1 MTLSK
6 MNPAQMILLESFA
19 SVNTQEELNGL
30 VNVLKIYY
38 AQLLDKE
45 MERLW
50 DNGTLDQ
57 TALDNMRHEHF
68 RTPYRKL

>member
-6 MNPAQMILLESFA
+6 MNPAQMIVLESFA
-19 SVNTQEELNGL
+19 SVQSQEELNGL
-30 VNVLKIYY
+30 VDVLKMYY

-57 TALDNMRHEHF
+57 AALDNIRHEHF
-68 RTPYRKL
+68 RTPYRK

>member
-6 MNPAQMILLESFA
+6 MNPAQMIVLESFA
-19 SVNTQEELNGL
+19 SVKTQEELNGL

-45 MERLW
+45 LEQLW
-50 DNGTLDQ
+50 DDGTLDQ
-57 TALDNMRHEHF
+57 VALDNMRHEHF
-68 RTPYRKL
+68 RTPYRK

>member
-6 MNPAQMILLESFA
+6 MNPAQMIVLESFA
-19 SVNTQEELNGL
+19 SVKTQEELNGL

-45 MERLW
+45 MELLW
-50 DNGTLDQ
+50 DNGTLNQDV
-57 TALDNMRHEHF
+57 LDEMRNEHF
-68 RTPYRKL
+68 RTPYRK